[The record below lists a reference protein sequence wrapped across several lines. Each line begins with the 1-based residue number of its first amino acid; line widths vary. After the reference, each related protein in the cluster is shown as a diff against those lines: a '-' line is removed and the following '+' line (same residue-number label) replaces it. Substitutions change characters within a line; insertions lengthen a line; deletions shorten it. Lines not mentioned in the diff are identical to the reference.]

1 MPGYII
7 HIAIAKEY
15 IRKHKEKDENIKE
28 FIDGTI
34 QLDLIKPKSESHYG
48 KSPAYTNLKKYL
60 ENNKIDN
67 SFKKGEFLHLIA
79 DYLFYNFY
87 LDKIDKEIIH
97 NDYDILNNDLI
108 KKYEINYIPNRVKNN
123 IFFKEGKT
131 KILDKNLILK
141 VIDEISSLNIYEVEK
156 EVMENNKKWNNYK
169 NLI

>member
-15 IRKHKEKDENIKE
+15 TKKHKGENENIKE

-34 QLDLIKPKSESHYG
+34 QPDLVKPKSESHYG

-60 ENNKIDN
+60 ENNKIDD
-67 SFKKGEFLHLIA
+67 SFKRGEFLHLIA

-97 NDYDILNNDLI
+97 NDYDILNSELI
-108 KKYEINYIPNRVKNN
+108 EKYKIEYIPNCIKNN
-123 IFFKEGKT
+123 IFFKKGKT
-131 KILDKNLILK
+131 KILEKKLILK

-156 EVMENNKKWNNYK
+156 EVNENNIKWNSYK